1 MTYRPAEAVF
11 GPPFSARIPSLV
23 YVGVAVLVVAGVLIG
38 ERSPVNSFL
47 YDYVVV
53 KDVGRIISS
62 RTLAFALAL
71 GALSSFIRT
80 SMRGV
85 RVRGDGVEYKDVV
98 SLWPK
103 VRRYKWA
110 QIDRI
115 SVSGKSAI
123 ILDLWDGT
131 HATLPTVRDRPGLA
145 QALERVAYARAI
157 PVLGGTGLDDI
168 PESEDFSDEEA

>member
-11 GPPFSARIPSLV
+11 GPPFSARVPSLV
-23 YVGVAVLVVAGVLIG
+23 YLGVATVVAALVLIG
-38 ERSPVNSFL
+38 EHSPTNTWLF
-47 YDYVVV
+47 DYVVRQN
-53 KDVGRIISS
+53 VGRIISS
-62 RTLAFALAL
+62 RSLAIVLVI
-71 GALSSFIRT
+71 GALSSIIRT

-98 SLWPK
+98 SLWPR

-110 QIDRI
+110 QIDK
-115 SVSGKSAI
+115 VTLSGRTAI
-123 ILDLWDGT
+123 VLSLWDGT
-131 HATLPTVRDRPGLA
+131 HMVLPAVGDRNGLA

-168 PESEDFSDEEA
+168 PESRDFSEE

>member
-11 GPPFSARIPSLV
+11 GPPFSARVPSFV
-23 YVGVAVLVVAGVLIG
+23 YLAVATVVAALVLIG
-38 ERSPVNSFL
+38 EQSPTNTWLF
-47 YDYVVV
+47 DYVVRQNA
-53 KDVGRIISS
+53 GRIISS
-62 RTLAFALAL
+62 RSLAIVLVI
-71 GALSSFIRT
+71 GALSSIIRT

-98 SLWPK
+98 SLWPR

-110 QIDRI
+110 QIDK
-115 SVSGKSAI
+115 VTLSGRTAI
-123 ILDLWDGT
+123 VLSLWDGT
-131 HATLPTVRDRPGLA
+131 HMELPAVGDRDGLA

-168 PESEDFSDEEA
+168 PESRDFSKE